1 MDMRTLTIGQA
12 AGELGI
18 STHSLRYYERIGLLG
33 PVARD
38 ASGHRRYSVEDV
50 QRLRFLHCLRKTEM
64 PIRGLREY
72 AALAREGQAS
82 VEARVK
88 LLRAHG
94 RNLRERIQELEALLA
109 TIDQKVERLQGN
121 T

>member
-1 MDMRTLTIGQA
+1 MKTLTIGQA
-12 AGELGI
+12 AEELGM
-18 STHSLRYYERIGLLG
+18 SRHTLRYYERIGLLG

-38 ASGHRRYSVEDV
+38 TGGRRRYSVEDV

-64 PIRGLREY
+64 PIRRMKEY
-72 AALAREGQAS
+72 AALAREGEAS
-82 VEARVK
+82 VEARVE

-94 RNLRERIQELEALLA
+94 RDLRERIGELEELLA
-109 TIDQKVERLQGN
+109 TIDQKIELLQGS